1 MRTCSRAKHKRKRRA
16 RSILL
21 YGGGL
26 GEPNEHAVIDL
37 PNLVLGGG
45 AGRIDGGQHLTY
57 PIDDYVPQANLL
69 ISLLGKAGGGYR
81 WSGSETARVNS
92 QSWVS
97 PRVCQASNRGRR

>member
-1 MRTCSRAKHKRKRRA
+1 M
-16 RSILL
+16 ILL

-45 AGRIDGGQHLTY
+45 AGRIEGGQHLTY

-69 ISLLGKAGGGYR
+69 VSLLGKAGVPMERLGDSTGQLAELGQPEGL
-81 WSGSETARVNS
+81 SGL
-92 QSWVS
+92 
-97 PRVCQASNRGRR
+97 